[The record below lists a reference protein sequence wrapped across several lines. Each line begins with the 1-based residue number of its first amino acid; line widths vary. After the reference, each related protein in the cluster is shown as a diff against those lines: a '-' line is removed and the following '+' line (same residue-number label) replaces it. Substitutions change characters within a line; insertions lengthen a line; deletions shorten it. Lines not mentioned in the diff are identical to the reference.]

1 MELQIMKLK
10 EIIEIQKDRNHVF
23 SNIWNPESSNRW
35 GGGEES
41 DGGRRQCSDRVYEE
55 ARTKR
60 MAFPANL
67 KKAMKVEGGFYSEG
81 RRTQPWRKT
90 QRAWG
95 KDVQS
100 TKRPIILFK

>member
-1 MELQIMKLK
+1 MKLK

-41 DGGRRQCSDRVYEE
+41 DGGRRQCSGRVYEE

-67 KKAMKVEGGFYSEG
+67 KKAMKVEGGFFLRGEGPNRGG
-81 RRTQPWRKT
+81 RRRGLGVKMFKA
-90 QRAWG
+90 QR
-95 KDVQS
+95 DPLS
-100 TKRPIILFK
+100 YSSNIL